1 MNLRDAA
8 QEALEAL
15 NIVIADV
22 KTTPTAYEAQRRAI
36 SALETALDKPEQAEP
51 EQRCEYIRGN
61 GTTHWCALAEAGPKE
76 KNHA

>member
-36 SALETALDKPEQAEP
+36 SALETALDKPEQ
-51 EQRCEYIRGN
+51 RCEHIRGN